1 MNFFKQKWVMI
12 VAFVLIIIGVVA
24 LILSGM
30 SVADIGK
37 IPTLV
42 GAILTAIGILITFIR
57 DHILSKYVTIAEE
70 YISLDKGKVT
80 VKNTVDTEEDRKRLN
95 PKS

>member
-1 MNFFKQKWVMI
+1 MNFFKQKWVMV

-30 SVADIGK
+30 TVADIGK

-57 DHILSKYVTIAEE
+57 DHILSKYVAIAEE